1 MPGSAAG
8 CWTSLPPRCAPRL
21 SAACHRELPPVLG
34 RGLPFGVA
42 VRENANVLEGSVP
55 VFVLRWGTCKY
66 GRMRSSSRGDR
77 NPRDEDEEAGRAE
90 AGPRGP

>member
-1 MPGSAAG
+1 M
-8 CWTSLPPRCAPRL
+8 
-21 SAACHRELPPVLG
+21 
-34 RGLPFGVA
+34 
-42 VRENANVLEGSVP
+42 P

-77 NPRDEDEEAGRAE
+77 DPRDEDEEAGRAE